1 MATQNSQILITGK
14 DETKQAFDS
23 VRTNAQ
29 NLQRSVSEMQT
40 VMRGWLG
47 AEVVQRTIE
56 FGKASIDARIEV
68 DKLRVVL
75 GQSVGAENVARE
87 IAYLRSEAERLGTP
101 FTKATAAYGQL
112 AAASKETA
120 LEGQGTRDIF
130 KAISEASTVLHLS
143 ACDTEG
149 ALRAVGQM
157 MSKGKVSA
165 EELRGQLGERLPGA
179 FQIAARAMG
188 GGVSV
193 ALEKVTHKVSAKYV
207 ESTRLE
213 IGLDT
218 FGFKIN

>member
-29 NLQRSVSEMQT
+29 NLQRTVSEMQT

-75 GQSVGAENVARE
+75 GQSVGAENVGRE

-101 FTKATAAYGQL
+101 FTKAAQAYGQL

-120 LEGQGTRDIF
+120 LEGQATRDIF

-143 ACDTEG
+143 ASDTEG

-188 GGVSV
+188 
-193 ALEKVTHKVSAKYV
+193 VTTV
-207 ESTRLE
+207 E
-213 IGLDT
+213 LDKMLT
-218 FGFKIN
+218 T